1 MDEQYANARELLFLA
16 IRALAASADPIE
28 HRLLAATEIIVQAT
42 IDQFD
47 SDAELKIRF
56 ARILDAL
63 AIDQDDQEG
72 VAIETAAHLPE
83 MEALRI
89 ADMICDLFYDM

>member
-16 IRALAASADPIE
+16 VGGLAASADPIE
-28 HRLLAATEIIVQAT
+28 SRLLAATEIIVQVT

-47 SDAELKIRF
+47 SDAELKLRF

-63 AIDQDDQEG
+63 AIDQDDQAA
-72 VAIETAAHLPE
+72 VAIETAAHMPE
-83 MEALRI
+83 TEALRI
-89 ADMICDLFYDM
+89 ADMICDLSYDM